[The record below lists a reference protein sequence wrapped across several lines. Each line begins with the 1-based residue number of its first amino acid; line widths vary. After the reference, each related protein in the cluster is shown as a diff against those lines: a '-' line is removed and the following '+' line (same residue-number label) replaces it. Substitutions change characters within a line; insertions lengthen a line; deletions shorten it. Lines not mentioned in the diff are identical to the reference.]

1 MMVAALGLEAIAMGE
16 VMSLGDSDNDG
27 MVVAGEVV
35 EVTVVA
41 VEVGAAVVLVERRCG
56 ARKMCTEMGQ
66 RGF

>member
-27 MVVAGEVV
+27 MVV
-35 EVTVVA
+35 
-41 VEVGAAVVLVERRCG
+41 ERRCG